1 MKRKGALSLKKGIDY
16 MANENHPIQPKGSK
30 QSRSSYNFLNKIKL
44 MQFKKKDK
52 GPDEPFDVTSSKGFF
67 QELLARI
74 KYLDVTALGAQ
85 LAFFFLLS
93 LFPLLIFMVTLL
105 PYLNLQEDQLFSILR
120 TYAPDEVYKLI
131 YGTVNEV
138 LTNRNGGLLSI
149 GILATIWTASNGM
162 NALIKS
168 LNRSYSLEETRPFII
183 ARSISIIFTLLLI
196 TLFVIALVLP
206 VFGEQIGIFLF
217 SYLGYEQG
225 FLTVWNSI
233 RWTIPPVMIFVVF
246 MLLYWIAPNRKLYL
260 KSVIPGAI
268 FATLGWIL
276 VSLAFSFYVSSF
288 ANYSATY
295 GSIGGII
302 VLMMWLYFSGTI
314 LMVGGQINA
323 VMQERKE
330 KLAMKKAGAVV

>member
-1 MKRKGALSLKKGIDY
+1 
-16 MANENHPIQPKGSK
+16 MANEDQPIQPRGS
-30 QSRSSYNFLNKIKL
+30 QPTRSSSSFLSKLKL
-44 MQFKKKDK
+44 MQFKKKK
-52 GPDEPFDVTSSKGFF
+52 KEPKHPFDVTTSKGFF

-74 KYLDVTALGAQ
+74 QHVDVTALGAQ
-85 LAFFFLLS
+85 LAFFFLLA
-93 LFPLLIFMVTLL
+93 LFPLMIFLVTLL
-105 PYLNLQEDQLFSILR
+105 PYLNLQEDQLFHILR
-120 TYAPDEVYKLI
+120 TYAPDDVYKLI
-131 YGTVNEV
+131 DGTLDEV
-138 LTNRNGGLLSI
+138 LSDRNGGLLSI
-149 GILATIWTASNGM
+149 GILATIWSASNGM

-168 LNRSYSLEETRPFII
+168 LNRSYDLEETRPFFI
-183 ARSISIIFTLLLI
+183 ARAISVIFTLLLI
-196 TLFVIALVLP
+196 MLFVVALVLP
-206 VFGEQIGIFLF
+206 IFGEQIGTFIF

-225 FLTVWNSI
+225 FLTVWNNI

-276 VSLAFSFYVSSF
+276 VSLAFSYYVSSF

-330 KLAMKKAGAVV
+330 KSAMKKAGAVV

>member
-1 MKRKGALSLKKGIDY
+1 
-16 MANENHPIQPKGSK
+16 MANEDRPIQPRGSQNK
-30 QSRSSYNFLNKIKL
+30 RSSTNFLSKLKL
-44 MQFKKKDK
+44 MQFKKKEK
-52 GPDEPFDVTSSKGFF
+52 EPKHPFDVTTSKGFF

-74 KYLDVTALGAQ
+74 QHVDVTALGAQ
-85 LAFFFLLS
+85 LAFFFLLA
-93 LFPLLIFMVTLL
+93 LFPLMIFLVTLL
-105 PYLNLQEDQLFSILR
+105 PYLNLQEDQLFHILR
-120 TYAPDEVYKLI
+120 TYAPDDVYKLI
-131 YGTVNEV
+131 DGTLDEV
-138 LTNRNGGLLSI
+138 LSDRNGGLSSI
-149 GILATIWTASNGM
+149 GILATIWSASNGM

-168 LNRSYSLEETRPFII
+168 LNRSYDLEETRPFIV
-183 ARSISIIFTLLLI
+183 ARAISVIFTLLLI
-196 TLFVIALVLP
+196 MLFVVALVLP
-206 VFGEQIGIFLF
+206 IFGEQIGTFIF

-225 FLTVWNSI
+225 FLTVWNNI

-330 KLAMKKAGAVV
+330 KSAMKKAGAVV

>member
-1 MKRKGALSLKKGIDY
+1 
-16 MANENHPIQPKGSK
+16 MANEDKPIQPRGSQK
-30 QSRSSYNFLNKIKL
+30 THSSSSLLSKLKL
-44 MQFKKKDK
+44 MQFKKKKSK
-52 GPDEPFDVTSSKGFF
+52 GIDYPFDVTSSKGFF

-74 KYLDVTALGAQ
+74 QYVDVTALGAQ
-85 LAFFFLLS
+85 LAFFFLLA

-105 PYLNLQEDQLFSILR
+105 PYLNLEQDMLFNILR
-120 TYAPDEVYKLI
+120 TYAPGEVYTLI
-131 YGTVNEV
+131 EGTLNEV
-138 LTNRNGGLLSI
+138 LNDRNGGLLSI
-149 GILATIWTASNGM
+149 GILATIWSASNGM

-168 LNRSYSLEETRPFII
+168 LNRSYSLEETRPFFI
-183 ARSISIIFTLLLI
+183 ARGISVIFTLLLI
-196 TLFVIALVLP
+196 ILFVIALILP

-225 FLTVWNSI
+225 FLTVWNNI

-268 FATLGWIL
+268 FATLGWII
-276 VSLAFSFYVSSF
+276 VSLGFSIYVSSF

-330 KLAMKKAGAVV
+330 KLAMKKAGAVI

>member
-1 MKRKGALSLKKGIDY
+1 
-16 MANENHPIQPKGSK
+16 MANEDRPIQPRGSQNK
-30 QSRSSYNFLNKIKL
+30 RSSSSFLSKLKL
-44 MQFKKKDK
+44 MQFKKKNK
-52 GPDEPFDVTSSKGFF
+52 EPKHPFDVTTSKGFF

-74 KYLDVTALGAQ
+74 QHVDVTALGAQ
-85 LAFFFLLS
+85 LAFFFLLA
-93 LFPLLIFMVTLL
+93 LFPLMIFLVTLL
-105 PYLNLQEDQLFSILR
+105 PYLNLQEDQLFHILR
-120 TYAPDEVYKLI
+120 TYAPDDVYKLI
-131 YGTVNEV
+131 DGTLDEV
-138 LTNRNGGLLSI
+138 LSNRNGGLLSI
-149 GILATIWTASNGM
+149 GILATIWSASNGM

-168 LNRSYSLEETRPFII
+168 LNRSYDLEETRPFII
-183 ARSISIIFTLLLI
+183 ARAISVIFTLLLI
-196 TLFVIALVLP
+196 MLFVVALVLP
-206 VFGEQIGIFLF
+206 VFGEQIGTFIF

-225 FLTVWNSI
+225 FLTIWNNI

-276 VSLAFSFYVSSF
+276 VSLAFSYYVSSF

-330 KLAMKKAGAVV
+330 KSAMKKAGAVV

>member
-1 MKRKGALSLKKGIDY
+1 M
-16 MANENHPIQPKGSK
+16 ENDNQPIKPIGSK
-30 QSRSSYNFLNKIKL
+30 KSSSSFNFLNKLKL
-44 MQFKKKDK
+44 MQFKKKKRDI
-52 GPDEPFDVTSSKGFF
+52 DEPFDVTSSKGFF

-74 KYLDVTALGAQ
+74 QHVDVTALGAQ

-93 LFPLLIFMVTLL
+93 LFPLLIFIVTLL

-120 TYAPDEVYKLI
+120 TYAPGDVYMLIDGTLDEVLSD
-131 YGTVNEV
+131 
-138 LTNRNGGLLSI
+138 RNGGLLSL
-149 GILATIWTASNGM
+149 GIIATVWSASNGM

-168 LNRSYSLEETRPFII
+168 LNRSYDLEETRPFFI
-183 ARSISIIFTLLLI
+183 ARGISIIFTLLLI
-196 TLFVIALVLP
+196 TLFVVALALP
-206 VFGEQIGIFLF
+206 IFGKQIGTFLF
-217 SYLGYEQG
+217 SYLGYKEG
-225 FLTVWNSI
+225 FLGVWNNI
-233 RWTIPPVMIFVVF
+233 RWTIPPVMIFSVF

-260 KSVIPGAI
+260 RSVIPGAI
-268 FATLGWIL
+268 FATLGWII
-276 VSLAFSFYVSSF
+276 VSLGFSMYVSKF

-330 KLAMKKAGAVV
+330 KLAMKKAGAVI

>member
-1 MKRKGALSLKKGIDY
+1 
-16 MANENHPIQPKGSK
+16 MANEEKPIQPRGSQK
-30 QSRSSYNFLNKIKL
+30 PSSSSGFLSKLKL
-44 MQFKKKDK
+44 MQFKKKKSK
-52 GPDEPFDVTSSKGFF
+52 GPDYPFDVTSSKGFF

-74 KYLDVTALGAQ
+74 QYVDVTALGAQ
-85 LAFFFLLS
+85 LAFFFLLA

-105 PYLNLQEDQLFSILR
+105 PYLNLQQDMLFSILR
-120 TYAPDEVYKLI
+120 TYAPEEVYTLI
-131 YGTVNEV
+131 DGTLAEV
-138 LTNRNGGLLSI
+138 LNERNGGLLSV
-149 GILATIWTASNGM
+149 GILATIWSASNGM

-168 LNRSYSLEETRPFII
+168 LNRSYSLEETRPFFI
-183 ARSISIIFTLLLI
+183 ARGISVIFTLLLI

-276 VSLAFSFYVSSF
+276 VSLGFSMYVSSF

-330 KLAMKKAGAVV
+330 KLAMKKAGAVI

>member
-1 MKRKGALSLKKGIDY
+1 
-16 MANENHPIQPKGSK
+16 MANEDRPIQPRGSQNK
-30 QSRSSYNFLNKIKL
+30 RSSSSFLSKLKL
-44 MQFKKKDK
+44 MQFKKKNK
-52 GPDEPFDVTSSKGFF
+52 EPKHPFDVTTSKGFF
-67 QELLARI
+67 QELMARI
-74 KYLDVTALGAQ
+74 QHVDVTALGAQ
-85 LAFFFLLS
+85 LAFFFLLA
-93 LFPLLIFMVTLL
+93 LFPLMIFLVTLL
-105 PYLNLQEDQLFSILR
+105 PYLNLQEDQLFHILR
-120 TYAPDEVYKLI
+120 TYAPDDVYKLI
-131 YGTVNEV
+131 DGTLDEV
-138 LTNRNGGLLSI
+138 LSDRNGGLLSI
-149 GILATIWTASNGM
+149 GILATIWSASNGM

-168 LNRSYSLEETRPFII
+168 LNRSYDLEETRPFIV
-183 ARSISIIFTLLLI
+183 ARAISVIFTLLLI
-196 TLFVIALVLP
+196 MLFVVALVLP
-206 VFGEQIGIFLF
+206 IFGEQIGTFIF

-225 FLTVWNSI
+225 FLTVWNNI

-323 VMQERKE
+323 VMQQRKE
-330 KLAMKKAGAVV
+330 KSAMKKAGAVV

>member
-1 MKRKGALSLKKGIDY
+1 MENEDQPIKPRGSQKSSSSLNILSKLK
-16 MANENHPIQPKGSK
+16 M
-30 QSRSSYNFLNKIKL
+30 
-44 MQFKKKDK
+44 MQFKKKKTD
-52 GPDEPFDVTSSKGFF
+52 PDYPFDVTSSKGFF
-67 QELLARI
+67 KELLARI
-74 KYLDVTALGAQ
+74 QHVDVTALGAQ

-105 PYLNLQEDQLFSILR
+105 PYLNLQEDQLFNILR
-120 TYAPDEVYKLI
+120 TYAPGEVYTLIDGTLDEVLSD
-131 YGTVNEV
+131 
-138 LTNRNGGLLSI
+138 RNGGLLSV
-149 GILATIWTASNGM
+149 GIIATIWSASNGM

-168 LNRSYSLEETRPFII
+168 LNRSYDLDETRPFFI
-183 ARSISIIFTLLLI
+183 ARGISVIFTLLLI
-196 TLFVIALVLP
+196 VLFVVALALP
-206 VFGEQIGIFLF
+206 IFGEQIGTFLF

-225 FLTVWNSI
+225 FLGVWNQV
-233 RWTIPPVMIFVVF
+233 RWTIPPVMIFIVF
-246 MLLYWIAPNRKLYL
+246 MLLYWIAPNKKLYL

-268 FATLGWIL
+268 FATVGWIV
-276 VSLAFSFYVSSF
+276 VSLGFSLYVSSF

-330 KLAMKKAGAVV
+330 KIAMKKAGAVI

>member
-1 MKRKGALSLKKGIDY
+1 ME
-16 MANENHPIQPKGSK
+16 NEDQPIKPRGSQK
-30 QSRSSYNFLNKIKL
+30 SSSSFNFLSKL
-44 MQFKKKDK
+44 KMMQFKKKKTD
-52 GPDEPFDVTSSKGFF
+52 PDYPFDVTSSKGFF
-67 QELLARI
+67 KELLARI
-74 KYLDVTALGAQ
+74 QHVDVTALGAQ

-105 PYLNLQEDQLFSILR
+105 PYLNLQEDQLFNILR
-120 TYAPDEVYKLI
+120 TYAPGEVYTLIDGTLDEVLSD
-131 YGTVNEV
+131 
-138 LTNRNGGLLSI
+138 RNGGLLSV
-149 GILATIWTASNGM
+149 GIIATIWSASNGM

-168 LNRSYSLEETRPFII
+168 LNRSYDLDETRPFFI
-183 ARSISIIFTLLLI
+183 ARGISVIFTLLLI
-196 TLFVIALVLP
+196 VLFVVALALP
-206 VFGEQIGIFLF
+206 IFGEQIGTFLF

-225 FLTVWNSI
+225 FLGVWNQV
-233 RWTIPPVMIFVVF
+233 RWTIPPVMIFIVF
-246 MLLYWIAPNRKLYL
+246 MLLYWIAPNKKLYL

-268 FATLGWIL
+268 FATVGWIV
-276 VSLAFSFYVSSF
+276 VSLGFSLYVSSF

-330 KLAMKKAGAVV
+330 KIAMKKAGAVI

>member
-1 MKRKGALSLKKGIDY
+1 
-16 MANENHPIQPKGSK
+16 MANENQPIQPKGSK

-138 LTNRNGGLLSI
+138 LTNRNGGLLSV

-183 ARSISIIFTLLLI
+183 ARSISVIFTLLLI

-217 SYLGYEQG
+217 SYLGYEQS

-330 KLAMKKAGAVV
+330 KLDMKKAGAVV

>member
-1 MKRKGALSLKKGIDY
+1 ME
-16 MANENHPIQPKGSK
+16 NEDQPIKPRGSQK
-30 QSRSSYNFLNKIKL
+30 SSSSFNFLSKL
-44 MQFKKKDK
+44 KMMQFKKKKTD
-52 GPDEPFDVTSSKGFF
+52 PDYPFDVTSSKGFF
-67 QELLARI
+67 KELLARI
-74 KYLDVTALGAQ
+74 QHVDVTALGAQ

-105 PYLNLQEDQLFSILR
+105 PYLNLQEDQLFNILR
-120 TYAPDEVYKLI
+120 TYAPGEVYTLIDGTLDEVLSD
-131 YGTVNEV
+131 
-138 LTNRNGGLLSI
+138 RNGGLLSV
-149 GILATIWTASNGM
+149 GIIATIWSASNGM

-168 LNRSYSLEETRPFII
+168 LNRSYDLDETRPFFI
-183 ARSISIIFTLLLI
+183 ARGISVIFTLLLI
-196 TLFVIALVLP
+196 VLFVVALALP
-206 VFGEQIGIFLF
+206 IFGEQIGTFLF

-225 FLTVWNSI
+225 FLGVWNQV
-233 RWTIPPVMIFVVF
+233 RWTIPPVMIFIVF

-268 FATLGWIL
+268 FATVGWIV
-276 VSLAFSFYVSSF
+276 VSLGFSLYVSSF

-330 KLAMKKAGAVV
+330 KIAMKKAGAVI

>member
-1 MKRKGALSLKKGIDY
+1 ME
-16 MANENHPIQPKGSK
+16 NEDQPIKPRGSQK
-30 QSRSSYNFLNKIKL
+30 SSSSFNFLSKL
-44 MQFKKKDK
+44 KMMQFKKKTTD
-52 GPDEPFDVTSSKGFF
+52 PDYPFDVTSSKGFF
-67 QELLARI
+67 KELLARI
-74 KYLDVTALGAQ
+74 QHVDVTALGAQ

-105 PYLNLQEDQLFSILR
+105 PYLNLQEDQLFNILR
-120 TYAPDEVYKLI
+120 TYAPGEVYTLIDGTLDEVLSD
-131 YGTVNEV
+131 
-138 LTNRNGGLLSI
+138 RNGGLLSV
-149 GILATIWTASNGM
+149 GIIATIWSASNGM

-168 LNRSYSLEETRPFII
+168 LNRSYDLDETRPFFI
-183 ARSISIIFTLLLI
+183 ARGISVIFTLLLI
-196 TLFVIALVLP
+196 VLFVVALALP
-206 VFGEQIGIFLF
+206 IFGEQIGTFLF

-225 FLTVWNSI
+225 FLGVWNQV
-233 RWTIPPVMIFVVF
+233 RWTIPPVMIFIVF
-246 MLLYWIAPNRKLYL
+246 MLLYWIAPNKKLYL

-268 FATLGWIL
+268 FATVGWIV
-276 VSLAFSFYVSSF
+276 VSLGFSLYVSSF

-330 KLAMKKAGAVV
+330 KIAMKKAGAVI

>member
-1 MKRKGALSLKKGIDY
+1 ME
-16 MANENHPIQPKGSK
+16 NEDQPIKPRGSQK
-30 QSRSSYNFLNKIKL
+30 SSSSFNFLSKL
-44 MQFKKKDK
+44 KMMQFKKKKTDS
-52 GPDEPFDVTSSKGFF
+52 DYPFDVTSSKGFF
-67 QELLARI
+67 KELLARI
-74 KYLDVTALGAQ
+74 QYVDVTALGAQ

-105 PYLNLQEDQLFSILR
+105 PYLNLQEDQLFNILR
-120 TYAPDEVYKLI
+120 TYAPGEVYSLIDGTLDEVLSD
-131 YGTVNEV
+131 
-138 LTNRNGGLLSI
+138 RNGGLLSV
-149 GILATIWTASNGM
+149 GIIATIWSASNGM

-168 LNRSYSLEETRPFII
+168 LNRSYDLDETRPFLI
-183 ARSISIIFTLLLI
+183 ARGISIIFTLLLI
-196 TLFVIALVLP
+196 VLFVVALALP
-206 VFGEQIGIFLF
+206 IFGEQIGTFLF

-225 FLTVWNSI
+225 FLSVWNQV
-233 RWTIPPVMIFVVF
+233 RWTIPPVMIFIVF

-268 FATLGWIL
+268 FATVGWIV
-276 VSLAFSFYVSSF
+276 VSLGFSLYVSSF

-330 KLAMKKAGAVV
+330 KIAMKKAGAVI

>member
-1 MKRKGALSLKKGIDY
+1 MFIL
-16 MANENHPIQPKGSK
+16 ANEGEPIQPKGSK
-30 QSRSSYNFLNKIKL
+30 KTPNKFNFLSKLKL
-44 MQFKKKDK
+44 MHFKKKNKSD
-52 GPDEPFDVTSSKGFF
+52 DPFDVTTSKGFF

-74 KYLDVTALGAQ
+74 QHVDVTALGAQ
-85 LAFFFLLS
+85 LAFFFLLA

-105 PYLNLQEDQLFSILR
+105 PYLNLPKEQLFSFLL
-120 TYAPDEVYKLI
+120 TYAPEEVYSLIENTLDEVLDSRK
-131 YGTVNEV
+131 
-138 LTNRNGGLLSI
+138 GGLLSI
-149 GILATIWTASNGM
+149 GFLATIWSASNGM

-168 LNRSYSLEETRPFII
+168 LNRSYDIEETRPFFI
-183 ARSISIIFTLLLI
+183 ARGISVIFTLLLI
-196 TLFVIALVLP
+196 LLFIIALILP
-206 VFGEQIGIFLF
+206 IFGKQIGSILF
-217 SYLGYEQG
+217 SYLGYESG
-225 FLTVWNSI
+225 FLEVWGNI
-233 RWTIPPVMIFVVF
+233 RWTIPPVMIFIVF
-246 MLLYWIAPNRKLYL
+246 MLLYWITPNRKLYI

-276 VSLAFSFYVSSF
+276 VSYAFSLYVSSF

-302 VLMMWLYFSGTI
+302 VLMMWLYFSGII

>member
-1 MKRKGALSLKKGIDY
+1 
-16 MANENHPIQPKGSK
+16 MAIEDKPIQPRGSQK
-30 QSRSSYNFLNKIKL
+30 SSSSSNFLSKLKL
-44 MQFKKKDK
+44 MQFKKKKRK
-52 GPDEPFDVTSSKGFF
+52 GPDYPFDVTSSKGFF

-74 KYLDVTALGAQ
+74 QYVDVTALGAQ
-85 LAFFFLLS
+85 LAFFFLLA

-105 PYLNLQEDQLFSILR
+105 PYLNLQEDQLFNILR
-120 TYAPDEVYKLI
+120 TYAPVEVYTLIEGTLDEVL
-131 YGTVNEV
+131 ND
-138 LTNRNGGLLSI
+138 RNGGLLSI
-149 GILATIWTASNGM
+149 GIFATIWSASNGM
-162 NALIKS
+162 NALTKS
-168 LNRSYSLEETRPFII
+168 LNRSYSLEETRPYFI
-183 ARSISIIFTLLLI
+183 ARGISVIFTLLLI

-206 VFGEQIGIFLF
+206 VFGEQIGTFLF
-217 SYLGYEQG
+217 SYFGYEQG
-225 FLTVWNSI
+225 FLNVWSSI

-276 VSLAFSFYVSSF
+276 VSLGFSLYVSSF

-302 VLMMWLYFSGTI
+302 VLMMWLYFSGII

-330 KLAMKKAGAVV
+330 KSAMKKAGAVI

>member
-1 MKRKGALSLKKGIDY
+1 ME
-16 MANENHPIQPKGSK
+16 NEDQPIKPRGSQK
-30 QSRSSYNFLNKIKL
+30 SSSSFNFLSKL
-44 MQFKKKDK
+44 KMMHFEKKKTD
-52 GPDEPFDVTSSKGFF
+52 PNYPFDVTSSKGFF
-67 QELLARI
+67 KELLARI
-74 KYLDVTALGAQ
+74 QHVDVTGLGAQ

-105 PYLNLQEDQLFSILR
+105 PYLNLQEDQLFIILR
-120 TYAPDEVYKLI
+120 TYAPGEVYMLIDGTLDEVLSD
-131 YGTVNEV
+131 
-138 LTNRNGGLLSI
+138 RNGGLLSV
-149 GILATIWTASNGM
+149 GIIATIWSASNGM

-168 LNRSYSLEETRPFII
+168 LNRSYELEETRPFFI
-183 ARSISIIFTLLLI
+183 ARGISVIFTLLLI
-196 TLFVIALVLP
+196 ALFVVALALP
-206 VFGEQIGIFLF
+206 IFGEQIGTFLF

-225 FLTVWNSI
+225 FLVVWNQV
-233 RWTIPPVMIFVVF
+233 RWTIPPVMIFIVF

-268 FATLGWIL
+268 FATVGWIV
-276 VSLAFSFYVSSF
+276 VSLGFSLYVSSF
-288 ANYSATY
+288 GNYSATY

-330 KLAMKKAGAVV
+330 KIAMKKAGAVI

>member
-1 MKRKGALSLKKGIDY
+1 
-16 MANENHPIQPKGSK
+16 MANENQPIQPKGSK

-52 GPDEPFDVTSSKGFF
+52 GPDVPFDVTTSKGFF

-138 LTNRNGGLLSI
+138 LTNRNGGLLSV

-168 LNRSYSLEETRPFII
+168 LNRSYSLEETRPFLI

-330 KLAMKKAGAVV
+330 KLAMKKAGAVI

>member
-1 MKRKGALSLKKGIDY
+1 ME
-16 MANENHPIQPKGSK
+16 NEDQPIKPRGSQK
-30 QSRSSYNFLNKIKL
+30 SSSSFNFLSKL
-44 MQFKKKDK
+44 KMMQFKKKKSD
-52 GPDEPFDVTSSKGFF
+52 PDYPFDVTSSKGFF
-67 QELLARI
+67 KELLARI
-74 KYLDVTALGAQ
+74 QHVDVTALGAQ

-105 PYLNLQEDQLFSILR
+105 PYLNLQEDQLFNILR
-120 TYAPDEVYKLI
+120 TYAPGEVYTLIDGTLDEVLSD
-131 YGTVNEV
+131 
-138 LTNRNGGLLSI
+138 RNGGLLSV
-149 GILATIWTASNGM
+149 GIIATIWSASNGM

-168 LNRSYSLEETRPFII
+168 LNRSYDLDETRPFFI
-183 ARSISIIFTLLLI
+183 ARGISVIFTLLLI
-196 TLFVIALVLP
+196 VLFVVALALP
-206 VFGEQIGIFLF
+206 IFGEQIGTFLF

-225 FLTVWNSI
+225 FLGVWNQV
-233 RWTIPPVMIFVVF
+233 RWTIPPVMIFIVF

-268 FATLGWIL
+268 FATVGWIV
-276 VSLAFSFYVSSF
+276 VSLGFSLYVSSF

-330 KLAMKKAGAVV
+330 KIAMKKAGAVI

>member
-1 MKRKGALSLKKGIDY
+1 ME
-16 MANENHPIQPKGSK
+16 NEDQPIKPRGSQK
-30 QSRSSYNFLNKIKL
+30 SSSSFNFLSKL
-44 MQFKKKDK
+44 KMMQFKKKKTDS
-52 GPDEPFDVTSSKGFF
+52 DYPFDVTSSKGFF
-67 QELLARI
+67 KELLARI
-74 KYLDVTALGAQ
+74 QYVDVTALGAQ

-105 PYLNLQEDQLFSILR
+105 PYLNLQEDQLFNILR
-120 TYAPDEVYKLI
+120 TYAPGEVYSLIDGTLDEVLSD
-131 YGTVNEV
+131 
-138 LTNRNGGLLSI
+138 RNGGLLSV
-149 GILATIWTASNGM
+149 GIIATIWSASNGM

-168 LNRSYSLEETRPFII
+168 LNRSYDLDETRPFLI
-183 ARSISIIFTLLLI
+183 ARGISIIFTLLLI
-196 TLFVIALVLP
+196 VLFVVALALP
-206 VFGEQIGIFLF
+206 IFGEQIGTFLF

-225 FLTVWNSI
+225 FLSVWNQV
-233 RWTIPPVMIFVVF
+233 RWTIPPVMIFFVF

-268 FATLGWIL
+268 FATVGWIV
-276 VSLAFSFYVSSF
+276 VSLGFSLYVSSF

-330 KLAMKKAGAVV
+330 KIAMKKAGAVI

>member
-1 MKRKGALSLKKGIDY
+1 ME
-16 MANENHPIQPKGSK
+16 NEDQPIKPRGSQK
-30 QSRSSYNFLNKIKL
+30 SSSSFNFLSKL
-44 MQFKKKDK
+44 KMMQFKKKKTD
-52 GPDEPFDVTSSKGFF
+52 PDYPFDVTSSKGFF
-67 QELLARI
+67 KELLARI
-74 KYLDVTALGAQ
+74 QHVDVTALGAQ

-105 PYLNLQEDQLFSILR
+105 PYLNLQEDQLFNILR
-120 TYAPDEVYKLI
+120 TYAPGEVYALI
-131 YGTVNEV
+131 DGTLNEV
-138 LTNRNGGLLSI
+138 LSDRNGGLLSV
-149 GILATIWTASNGM
+149 GIIATIWSASNGM

-168 LNRSYSLEETRPFII
+168 LNRSYDLEETRPFFI
-183 ARSISIIFTLLLI
+183 ARGISVIFTMLLI
-196 TLFVIALVLP
+196 ILFVVALALP
-206 VFGEQIGIFLF
+206 IFGEQIGTFLF

-225 FLTVWNSI
+225 FLGVWNQV
-233 RWTIPPVMIFVVF
+233 RWTIPPVMIFIVF

-260 KSVIPGAI
+260 KSVIPGAV
-268 FATLGWIL
+268 FATVGWIV

-330 KLAMKKAGAVV
+330 KIAMKKAGAVI

>member
-1 MKRKGALSLKKGIDY
+1 MKRKGKISLKKGTDY
-16 MANENHPIQPKGSK
+16 MESEKESIQPKGSK
-30 QSRSSYNFLNKIKL
+30 KSRSSYSYLSKIKG
-44 MQFKKKDK
+44 MQFEKKNK
-52 GPDEPFDVTSSKGFF
+52 GPVKPFDVTTSKGFF

-74 KYLDVTALGAQ
+74 QYLDVTALGAQ

-105 PYLNLQEDQLFSILR
+105 PYLNLQQDHLFNILR
-120 TYAPDEVYKLI
+120 AYAPDQVYILI
-131 YGTVNEV
+131 SGILDEV
-138 LTNRNGGLLSI
+138 LTNRNGGLLTV
-149 GILATIWTASNGM
+149 GILATIWTASNGV

-168 LNRSYSLEETRPFII
+168 LNRSYSIEETRPFII
-183 ARSISIIFTLLLI
+183 ARSISVIFTLLLI
-196 TLFVIALVLP
+196 TVFAVALVLP
-206 VFGEQIGIFLF
+206 VFGEQIGLFLF

-233 RWTIPPVMIFVVF
+233 RWTIPPIMIFVVF
-246 MLLYWIAPNRKLYL
+246 LLLYWIAPNRKLYL

-268 FATLGWIL
+268 FATLGWIF

-288 ANYSATY
+288 SNYSATY

-314 LMVGGQINA
+314 LIIGGQINA

>member
-1 MKRKGALSLKKGIDY
+1 
-16 MANENHPIQPKGSK
+16 MANENTPIQPKGSQK
-30 QSRSSYNFLNKIKL
+30 TRSSTNFLSKLKL
-44 MQFKKKDK
+44 MQFKKKKSK
-52 GPDEPFDVTSSKGFF
+52 GPDYPFDVTTSKGFF

-74 KYLDVTALGAQ
+74 QYVDVTALGAQ

-105 PYLNLQEDQLFSILR
+105 PYLNLQEDQLFNILR
-120 TYAPDEVYKLI
+120 TYAPGEVYTLIDGTLDEVL
-131 YGTVNEV
+131 ND
-138 LTNRNGGLLSI
+138 RNGGLLSV
-149 GILATIWTASNGM
+149 GILATIWSASNGM

-168 LNRSYSLEETRPFII
+168 LNRSYSLEETRPFFI
-183 ARSISIIFTLLLI
+183 ARGISVIFTLLLI
-196 TLFVIALVLP
+196 TLFVVALVLP
-206 VFGEQIGIFLF
+206 VFGEQIGTFLF

-225 FLTVWNSI
+225 FLTVWNNV

-276 VSLAFSFYVSSF
+276 VSLGFSLYVSSF

-295 GSIGGII
+295 GSNGVTIKSIPSI
-302 VLMMWLYFSGTI
+302 HVWGTI

-330 KLAMKKAGAVV
+330 KLVTKKE

>member
-1 MKRKGALSLKKGIDY
+1 MENEQQPIKPRGSRKSSSSFLSKLK
-16 MANENHPIQPKGSK
+16 M
-30 QSRSSYNFLNKIKL
+30 L
-44 MQFKKKDK
+44 QFKKKKKDSHA
-52 GPDEPFDVTSSKGFF
+52 PFDVTSPKGFF
-67 QELLARI
+67 QELIARI
-74 KYLDVTALGAQ
+74 QHVDVTALGAQ

-105 PYLNLQEDQLFSILR
+105 PYLNLQEDQLFNILR
-120 TYAPDEVYKLI
+120 TYAPGEVYTLIDGTLDEVLSD
-131 YGTVNEV
+131 
-138 LTNRNGGLLSI
+138 RNGGLLSI
-149 GILATIWTASNGM
+149 GIIATIWSASNGM

-168 LNRSYSLEETRPFII
+168 LNRSYDLNETRPFYI
-183 ARSISIIFTLLLI
+183 ARGISVIFTLLLI
-196 TLFVIALVLP
+196 MLFVVALALP
-206 VFGEQIGIFLF
+206 VFGEQIGTFLF

-225 FLTVWNSI
+225 FLGAWNQV
-233 RWTIPPVMIFVVF
+233 RWTIPPVMIFIVF

-268 FATLGWIL
+268 FATVGWIV
-276 VSLAFSFYVSSF
+276 VSLGFSLYVSSF

-314 LMVGGQINA
+314 LMIGGQINA

-330 KLAMKKAGAVV
+330 KIAMKKAGAVI

>member
-1 MKRKGALSLKKGIDY
+1 
-16 MANENHPIQPKGSK
+16 MANEDRPIHPRGSQNK
-30 QSRSSYNFLNKIKL
+30 RSSTNFLSKLKL
-44 MQFKKKDK
+44 MQFKKKEK
-52 GPDEPFDVTSSKGFF
+52 EPKHPFDVTTSKGFF

-74 KYLDVTALGAQ
+74 QHVDVTALGAQ
-85 LAFFFLLS
+85 LAFFFLLA
-93 LFPLLIFMVTLL
+93 LFPLMIFLVTLL
-105 PYLNLQEDQLFSILR
+105 PYLNLQEDQLFHILR
-120 TYAPDEVYKLI
+120 TYAPDDVYKLI
-131 YGTVNEV
+131 GGTLDEV
-138 LTNRNGGLLSI
+138 LSDRNGGLLSI
-149 GILATIWTASNGM
+149 GILATIWSASNGM

-168 LNRSYSLEETRPFII
+168 LNRSYDLEETRPFIV
-183 ARSISIIFTLLLI
+183 ARAISVIFTLLLI
-196 TLFVIALVLP
+196 MLFVVALVLP
-206 VFGEQIGIFLF
+206 IFGEQIGTFIF

-225 FLTVWNSI
+225 FLTVWNNI

-276 VSLAFSFYVSSF
+276 VSLAFSYYVSSF

>member
-1 MKRKGALSLKKGIDY
+1 ME
-16 MANENHPIQPKGSK
+16 NEDQPIKPRGSQK
-30 QSRSSYNFLNKIKL
+30 SSSSFNFLSKL
-44 MQFKKKDK
+44 KMMQFKKKKTD
-52 GPDEPFDVTSSKGFF
+52 PDYPFDVTSSKGFF
-67 QELLARI
+67 KELLARI
-74 KYLDVTALGAQ
+74 QHVDVTALGAQ

-105 PYLNLQEDQLFSILR
+105 PYLNLQEDQLFNILR
-120 TYAPDEVYKLI
+120 TYAPGEVYTLIDGTLDEVLSD
-131 YGTVNEV
+131 
-138 LTNRNGGLLSI
+138 RNGGLLSV
-149 GILATIWTASNGM
+149 GIIATIWSASNGM

-168 LNRSYSLEETRPFII
+168 LNRSYDLDETRPFFI
-183 ARSISIIFTLLLI
+183 ARGISVIFTLLLI
-196 TLFVIALVLP
+196 VLFVVALALP
-206 VFGEQIGIFLF
+206 IFGKQIGTFLF

-225 FLTVWNSI
+225 FLGVWNQV
-233 RWTIPPVMIFVVF
+233 RWTIPPVMIFIVF

-268 FATLGWIL
+268 FATIGWIV
-276 VSLAFSFYVSSF
+276 VSLGFSLYVSSF

-330 KLAMKKAGAVV
+330 KMAMKKAGAVI

>member
-1 MKRKGALSLKKGIDY
+1 MENEDQPIKPRGSQKSSSSLNILSKLK
-16 MANENHPIQPKGSK
+16 M
-30 QSRSSYNFLNKIKL
+30 
-44 MQFKKKDK
+44 MQFKKKKTD
-52 GPDEPFDVTSSKGFF
+52 PDYPFDVTSSKGFF
-67 QELLARI
+67 KELLARI
-74 KYLDVTALGAQ
+74 QHVDVTALGAQ

-105 PYLNLQEDQLFSILR
+105 PYLNLQEDQLFNILR
-120 TYAPDEVYKLI
+120 TYAPGEVYTLIDGTLDEVLSD
-131 YGTVNEV
+131 
-138 LTNRNGGLLSI
+138 RNGGLLSV
-149 GILATIWTASNGM
+149 GIIATIWSASNGM

-168 LNRSYSLEETRPFII
+168 LNRSYDLDETRPFFI
-183 ARSISIIFTLLLI
+183 ARGISVIFTLLLI
-196 TLFVIALVLP
+196 VLFVVALALP
-206 VFGEQIGIFLF
+206 IFGEQIGTFLF

-225 FLTVWNSI
+225 FLGVWNQV
-233 RWTIPPVMIFVVF
+233 RWTIPPVMIFIVF

-268 FATLGWIL
+268 FATVGWIV
-276 VSLAFSFYVSSF
+276 VSLGFSLYVSSF

-330 KLAMKKAGAVV
+330 KIAMKKAGAVI